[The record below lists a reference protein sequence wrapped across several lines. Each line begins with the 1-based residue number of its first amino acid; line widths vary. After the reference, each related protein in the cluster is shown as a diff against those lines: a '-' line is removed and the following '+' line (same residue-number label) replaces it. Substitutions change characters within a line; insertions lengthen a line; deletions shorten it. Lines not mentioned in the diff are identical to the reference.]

1 MTQLD
6 EAPAEP
12 VEDLIPPLSNS
23 EIQTFIDCKRR
34 WYLTFYRGL
43 GPKATERPIVGA
55 LAFGSRVHECLE
67 RMYVTGEDPLE
78 VYEELHSKAVYDL
91 LYREAE
97 HGFIDPDTR
106 KKLQDERELGHAM
119 LEGYVAWTQESGL
132 DEGLRVAGAEVVVV
146 VASGVEGV
154 RLRGKLDQRV
164 YRDVDGARLFR
175 DFKTAADLKSGPQ
188 LLPLDEQMKY
198 YMMLER
204 LDALAKTGDEPPEP
218 TQGGLYTMLKKVKR
232 TGRANPPFYDQV
244 EVHHNKREL
253 ESMWLRTHRRI
264 QEILE
269 VRGALDTGGDH
280 RFWVYPRPSRDC
292 SWKCPFLSVCPLMDD
307 SSEETWNAL
316 LAAQY
321 EYVDPYERYVEDEI
335 KS

>member
-1 MTQLD
+1 
-6 EAPAEP
+6 
-12 VEDLIPPLSNS
+12 LSS
-23 EIQTFIDCKRR
+23 
-34 WYLTFYRGL
+34 
-43 GPKATERPIVGA
+43 
-55 LAFGSRVHECLE
+55 
-67 RMYVTGEDPLE
+67 
-78 VYEELHSKAVYDL
+78 L
-91 LYREAE
+91 L
-97 HGFIDPDTR
+97 P
-106 KKLQDERELGHAM
+106 
-119 LEGYVAWTQESGL
+119 
-132 DEGLRVAGAEVVVV
+132 
-146 VASGVEGV
+146 GVEGV